1 MAIILCPQCNK
12 RMITQRILDA
22 HLAKSHPATDPLPQS
37 LTSEN
42 TSPATPEPIV
52 ETPAMTEKITLRFSA
67 PIEVSINSVHYFGTV
82 VEAPNMAVATEI
94 VRIAKEAYGRGI
106 LLN

>member
-1 MAIILCPQCNK
+1 MPIILCPICNK
-12 RMITQRILDA
+12 RMVTEKVLA
-22 HLAKSHPATDPLPQS
+22 GHLAKTHPEEPKME
-37 LTSEN
+37 TS
-42 TSPATPEPIV
+42 V
-52 ETPAMTEKITLRFSA
+52 ETPVVAPVAETPVVSEKITLRFSA

-82 VEAPNMAVATEI
+82 IEAPNMAIATEI